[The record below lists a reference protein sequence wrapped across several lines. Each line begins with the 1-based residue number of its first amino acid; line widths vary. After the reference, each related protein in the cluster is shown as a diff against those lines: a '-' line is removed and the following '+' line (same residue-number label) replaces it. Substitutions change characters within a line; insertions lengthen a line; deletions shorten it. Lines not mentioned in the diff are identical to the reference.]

1 MEQTAALKDANDMW
15 SGEDLTT
22 RKRGAHET
30 AAMTASLHRIIDSF
44 LSATPNKQKSFHKC

>member
-1 MEQTAALKDANDMW
+1 MPINDMW